1 MKRLRIPLLCA
12 LVLPATPLF
21 AEDAA
26 GFQAAVELNANRGA
40 FEFDGLGPG
49 IDLGKSNIVT
59 LSGSDFT
66 IHAWVKLAADCN
78 DSGAG
83 SWPPCDMSIV
93 DKMAS
98 ADSVNNYGWRLLKQS
113 DGHFWFCLGGGPGN
127 GCDGSVNTTVIG
139 RTVAVTGVW
148 YSVVAVKT
156 SRQISI
162 YVNGVLE
169 GTSLLRGLFLFKRC
183 PCPSRRKHT
192 RRRLSRRPGRSS
204 SIIQVCTQ
212 WSAHSGSIR
221 TVKGKVWVLMAH
233 ISSKAAVRPIE
244 RQCAPAALI
253 GHLWA
258 AP

>member
-1 MKRLRIPLLCA
+1 MRGYLSMKRLRIPLLCA
-12 LVLPATPLF
+12 LVLPASPLF

-26 GFQAAVELNANRGA
+26 VFKADVELNANRGA

-49 IDLGKSNIVT
+49 IDLGRSNILN
-59 LSGSDFT
+59 LSGGDFT
-66 IHAWVKLAADCN
+66 IHAWVKLATDCN

-83 SWPPCDMSIV
+83 SGPPCDMSIV

-127 GCDGSVNTTVIG
+127 GCDGSTNTTVIG

-156 SRQISI
+156 SRRISI

-169 GTSLLRGLFLFKRC
+169 ATTLLGAYYDSSDVPVLVGANTPEGAYLIGQVGQVQLFK
-183 PCPSRRKHT
+183 SA
-192 RRRLSRRPGRSS
+192 LSGQLVR
-204 SIIQVCTQ
+204 
-212 WSAHSGSIR
+212 AAFE
-221 TVKGKVWVLMAH
+221 L
-233 ISSKAAVRPIE
+233 SKE
-244 RQCAPAALI
+244 RY
-253 GHLWA
+253 GY
-258 AP
+258 